1 VFSIQHHQEDGLLVV
16 VRVFTFLQAL
26 VMVELVVEVP
36 QVILVL
42 VIMEYLEL
50 VVEEQA
56 DQQVVVVVLV
66 L

>member
-16 VRVFTFLQAL
+16 VQVFTSLQVL

-56 DQQVVVVVLV
+56 DQQVEVVVLV

>member
-1 VFSIQHHQEDGLLVV
+1 MVV
-16 VRVFTFLQAL
+16 QVFTSLQVL

-50 VVEEQA
+50 VVVEQV
-56 DQQVVVVVLV
+56 DH
-66 L
+66 

>member
-1 VFSIQHHQEDGLLVV
+1 
-16 VRVFTFLQAL
+16 
-26 VMVELVVEVP
+26 MVELVVEVP